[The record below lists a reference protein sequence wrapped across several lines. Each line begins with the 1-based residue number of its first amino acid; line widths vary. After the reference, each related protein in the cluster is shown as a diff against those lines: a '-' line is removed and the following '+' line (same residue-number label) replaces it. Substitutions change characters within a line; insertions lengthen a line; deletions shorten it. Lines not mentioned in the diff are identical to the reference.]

1 MRITRIIRRAALAAL
16 ALAAAAL
23 VASFAAD
30 RASPASAAKTTTVQQ
45 AASQNW
51 AGYVLTGRGFSS
63 VSGTWTQPQAR
74 GRQRSGGGYSAFWV
88 GLGGSSSHSR
98 SLEQVGTASDYVNGH
113 AEYYAWYEL
122 VPAGQVK
129 LNLSIHPG
137 DEISGKVTVNDDT
150 VTVSLSD
157 QTTGKSVVKTV
168 QMNHPA
174 TSSAE
179 WIAEAPASDAV
190 SANTRIL
197 PLADFGKVTF
207 RHASASA
214 GGHTGEISDSHWT
227 ATRMQL
233 RSGASSATPG
243 GAFPDFVA
251 PGRSQSESTYAA
263 TTSTLKGD
271 SFSVTWHAATG
282 GVSGPTAGQFPDAAS
297 PGGDPSGPAGNG
309 YGPSPTF

>member
-1 MRITRIIRRAALAAL
+1 
-16 ALAAAAL
+16 
-23 VASFAAD
+23 
-30 RASPASAAKTTTVQQ
+30 
-45 AASQNW
+45 
-51 AGYVLTGRGFSS
+51 
-63 VSGTWTQPQAR
+63 
-74 GRQRSGGGYSAFWV
+74 
-88 GLGGSSSHSR
+88 
-98 SLEQVGTASDYVNGH
+98 VNGR

-122 VPAGQVK
+122 LPAGQVK

-137 DEISGKVTVNDDT
+137 DEISGRVTVNDDS

-179 WIAEAPASDAV
+179 WIAEAPASYAV
-190 SANTRIL
+190 GANTRIL

-243 GAFPDFVA
+243 GAFPDLVA

-271 SFSVTWHAATG
+271 SFSVTWQAATG
-282 GVSGPTAGQFPDAAS
+282 GVSGPTAGQFPDAAGA
-297 PGGDPSGPAGNG
+297 GGYSSGPAGNG